1 MKMKDKEYITPP
13 PPPPHDGW
21 STSPHN
27 HLTRRFVSRTYL
39 FEDENIMMHRYK
51 YLSRE
56 RVFAFCMR
64 ALGRG
69 AAGVWR
75 PGTARYV
82 KNVSLLAKCLT
93 FARSHKILIN
103 VNVQCPTP
111 THTPAVKCHERRLAS
126 KASTVIP
133 IKETNGASE

>member
-1 MKMKDKEYITPP
+1 
-13 PPPPHDGW
+13 
-21 STSPHN
+21 
-27 HLTRRFVSRTYL
+27 
-39 FEDENIMMHRYK
+39 MHRYK

-93 FARSHKILIN
+93 FARSHKILTSF
-103 VNVQCPTP
+103 PTP
-111 THTPAVKCHERRLAS
+111 SNAPLESFNKYYTA
-126 KASTVIP
+126 IP
-133 IKETNGASE
+133 IKETKNGASE